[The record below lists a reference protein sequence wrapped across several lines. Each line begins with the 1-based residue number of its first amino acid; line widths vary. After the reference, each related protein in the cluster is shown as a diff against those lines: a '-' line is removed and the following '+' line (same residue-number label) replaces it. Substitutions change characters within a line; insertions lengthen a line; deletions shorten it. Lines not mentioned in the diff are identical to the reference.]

1 MKKIKT
7 PEQKY
12 RLQGVGFK
20 KMASHEM
27 KAAQGSGNNDG
38 NKISQ
43 HTFAA
48 KVLMK
53 KSR

>member
-1 MKKIKT
+1 MKKLKQS
-7 PEQKY
+7 EQKY
-12 RLQGVGFK
+12 RLQGIGFK
-20 KMASHEM
+20 KMASDEM
-27 KAAQGSGNNDG
+27 KAAQGSGNSDE

-53 KSR
+53 KMR